1 MNYIALI
8 GDIIDSKKIADRG
21 QAQQKLLALMKELN
35 QKYQQWLVSPFTVTT
50 GDEFQAL
57 LKPNTQLFQMIDDLV
72 LAFAP
77 HQIRFGIGLGKMLT
91 DINPKQSIGS
101 DGPAYWRAR
110 EAINRIH
117 AKNDY
122 GSNHLAVSLE
132 NEESSQ
138 LINSILATCSFIKGK
153 WTPSQLEIL
162 QCLLA
167 QGIYDEG
174 FSNKK
179 IAELLGVSPSAL
191 NKRIKASGL
200 KIYLR
205 NKRQAMDLILK
216 EAEREDDHVS

>member
-8 GDIIDSKKIADRG
+8 GDIIDSKKITDRG
-21 QAQQKLLALMKELN
+21 QAQQTLLALMEELN
-35 QKYQQWLVSPFTVTT
+35 QNYQQWLVSPFTVTT

-57 LKPNTQLFQMIDDLV
+57 LQPNDSLFQMIDDLT
-72 LAFAP
+72 LAFEP
-77 HQIRFGIGLGKMLT
+77 YQIRFGIGLGAMLT
-91 DINPKQSIGS
+91 DINTEQSIGS

-138 LINSILATCSFIKGK
+138 LVNAMLAACSFIKGK
-153 WTPSQLEIL
+153 WTQSQLEIL
-162 QCLLA
+162 QCLLV

-179 IAELLGVSPSAL
+179 IAELLAISPSAL

-216 EAEREDDHVS
+216 EAEREDGHAS

>member
-138 LINSILATCSFIKGK
+138 LINSILAACSFIKGK